1 MVPLPLGKSFA
12 TNSENVEDAL
22 QTKTV
27 QTLANR
33 QAKEQVEKARLPL
46 YITKFFALY
55 FFNIHEVVQD
65 KSTKSCLKSFLDFI
79 NNCFNVQYFIKV
91 FGFVFVQVLF
101 RDKYSELY

>member
-1 MVPLPLGKSFA
+1 MRVNA
-12 TNSENVEDAL
+12 TVDSKMNLRLS
-22 QTKTV
+22 
-27 QTLANR
+27 R
-33 QAKEQVEKARLPL
+33 QQCLPL

-55 FFNIHEVVQD
+55 FFNIHEGVQD

>member
-1 MVPLPLGKSFA
+1 MRINA
-12 TNSENVEDAL
+12 TVDSKMNLRLS
-22 QTKTV
+22 
-27 QTLANR
+27 R
-33 QAKEQVEKARLPL
+33 QQCLPL

-91 FGFVFVQVLF
+91 FGFVFIQVLF